1 MSRDAGAPDKQ
12 QPSQHVATDA
22 LGLTRHKRDKAKARE
37 QGREHAS

>member
-1 MSRDAGAPDKQ
+1 MTTFAQDRAAFES
-12 QPSQHVATDA
+12 DA